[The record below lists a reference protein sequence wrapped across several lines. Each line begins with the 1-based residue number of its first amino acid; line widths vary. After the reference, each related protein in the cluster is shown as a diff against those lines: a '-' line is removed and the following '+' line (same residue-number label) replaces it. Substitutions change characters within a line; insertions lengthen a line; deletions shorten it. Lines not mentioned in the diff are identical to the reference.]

1 MRTVAEC
8 LQRFVTSRP
17 GGARYDTID
26 RDDAKDR
33 LGDDPIKTIL
43 VVDNIDAST
52 SDEFETYK
60 SKTLLQ
66 ARKWLDD
73 ILRYQRGIES
83 GGNYVIESVERLDLY
98 LAFEVD
104 MQRLSELIKTLKERE
119 EMDCPSTSIRAELNA
134 LIKARSKLKELRNTN
149 ARKMLDFVRDE
160 TNLRHIVRYYKKM
173 EDEKEC
179 IKSTGEFETNLRHIV
194 RYYKKMEDEKECI
207 KVYWGVQKLM
217 KLDADKLWSSVV
229 MYRHL
234 ISDPNYY
241 FEIIDKSKEHVAFK
255 HDKTDNRVHQVPEP
269 LIDTTKMPSVKISD
283 IEERYIFTD
292 RKLEAIE
299 ILAGSESP
307 LMKALGKSPFLS

>member
-52 SDEFETYK
+52 SDEFETFK
-60 SKTLLQ
+60 TKTLLQ

-73 ILRYQRGIES
+73 ILGYQRGIES

-119 EMDCPSTSIRAELNA
+119 EMDCPSTSIRAELNS

-160 TNLRHIVRYYKKM
+160 TNLRHIVRYYK
-173 EDEKEC
+173 
-179 IKSTGEFETNLRHIV
+179 R
-194 RYYKKMEDEKECI
+194 MEDEKECI
-207 KVYWGVQKLM
+207 KVYWGV
-217 KLDADKLWSSVV
+217 
-229 MYRHL
+229 
-234 ISDPNYY
+234 
-241 FEIIDKSKEHVAFK
+241 
-255 HDKTDNRVHQVPEP
+255 
-269 LIDTTKMPSVKISD
+269 
-283 IEERYIFTD
+283 
-292 RKLEAIE
+292 
-299 ILAGSESP
+299 
-307 LMKALGKSPFLS
+307 

>member
-52 SDEFETYK
+52 SDEFETFK
-60 SKTLLQ
+60 TKTLLQ

-73 ILRYQRGIES
+73 ILGYQRGIES

-119 EMDCPSTSIRAELNA
+119 EMDCPSTSIRAELNS

-160 TNLRHIVRYYKKM
+160 TNLRHIVRYYK
-173 EDEKEC
+173 
-179 IKSTGEFETNLRHIV
+179 R
-194 RYYKKMEDEKECI
+194 MEDEKECI